1 MEAKLNNAKVN
12 ICKKVLE
19 EVCQKF
25 NDAEAFVRERT
36 EELCNE
42 KTLSA
47 EEVTYL
53 FMSDYNNF

>member
-1 MEAKLNNAKVN
+1 MNNAKVN

-25 NDAEAFVRERT
+25 NDAKAFVRERT
-36 EELCNE
+36 EELCNK